1 MCLVFAGVLLAL
13 SVNFYLNGFMIQA
26 IFTALFAL
34 AAIVFMI
41 RNMTECKS
49 GCNLHS
55 KEEIDD
61 N

>member
-1 MCLVFAGVLLAL
+1 MCLVFAVILLAL
-13 SVNFYLNGFMIQA
+13 SINFYFNGFMIQA

-41 RNMTECKS
+41 RSITDCKS
-49 GCNLHS
+49 GCNLRN

>member
-1 MCLVFAGVLLAL
+1 MCLVFASVLLAL
-13 SVNFYLNGFMIQA
+13 SINFYFNGFMIQA

-34 AAIVFMI
+34 AVIVFMI
-41 RNMTECKS
+41 RSMTDCKS
-49 GCNLHS
+49 GCNLRS